1 MNPSLTEA
9 HYGRAIA
16 LVAMTLHFRAI
27 EAFSRAIEL
36 DPSNSEYY
44 AMRAMTHALEGN
56 NEQAVQDIDKAV
68 ELGFDD
74 SDLVSSI
81 RKLGEQ

>member
-9 HYGRAIA
+9 HYAGRVS

-27 EAFSRAIEL
+27 EAFDRVIEL
-36 DPSNSEYY
+36 DPSNAEYY

-74 SDLVSSI
+74 LDLASSI
-81 RKLGEQ
+81 RELRDQ